1 MPCKLKEI
9 QEENNKSMGDIM
21 LSFGYLL
28 LSKIA
33 GSSVCLLA
41 CFFFFGLPAAMVE
54 GCTCGNESVSY
65 FIWH

>member
-9 QEENNKSMGDIM
+9 QAENNKSMGDIM

-41 CFFFFGLPAAMVE
+41 CFFL
-54 GCTCGNESVSY
+54 
-65 FIWH
+65 